1 MPRLSVCLITKNES
15 RDLARCLASV
25 RGLAD
30 EIVVV
35 DTGSTDATVAIA
47 QAHGARVL
55 HHAWR
60 HDFADARNVSLDAAT
75 GDWVLVLDADDEVPS
90 DTAAQIPGLLA
101 EAERARP
108 PIDGLTMLYHSPMPA
123 GEAVAFTEYPVLRL
137 FRNRPEFRFRQ
148 AIHEQVLPA
157 ILAAGGRVDGCALRL
172 THYGY
177 LRPTVQGGQ
186 ARSQRD
192 REIIEGVLRRE
203 PENAYM
209 WFQLGALALREG
221 HPGEAELYL
230 ERASRLADR
239 LGPTERALTER
250 LLSGL
255 AYQAGD
261 ARAALSH
268 AEASLAAEPGERNTL
283 GLLSWAQAHVA
294 LGQRAADD
302 AAAAARPDL
311 PPQAYSEAL
320 IRLDVSRKHF
330 AAARRGYAQLSAATD
345 LATAARDQMAHNR
358 QLCEQLLGPGHD
370 AL

>member
-35 DTGSTDATVAIA
+35 DTGTTDDTVAIA

-90 DTAAQIPGLLA
+90 DTAAQIPCLLA

-157 ILAAGGRVDGCALRL
+157 IQAAGGRVDGCALRL

-177 LRPTVQGGQ
+177 LRPTTGIS
-186 ARSQRD
+186 AR
-192 REIIEGVLRRE
+192 L
-203 PENAYM
+203 
-209 WFQLGALALREG
+209 
-221 HPGEAELYL
+221 
-230 ERASRLADR
+230 SR
-239 LGPTERALTER
+239 
-250 LLSGL
+250 
-255 AYQAGD
+255 
-261 ARAALSH
+261 
-268 AEASLAAEPGERNTL
+268 
-283 GLLSWAQAHVA
+283 
-294 LGQRAADD
+294 
-302 AAAAARPDL
+302 
-311 PPQAYSEAL
+311 
-320 IRLDVSRKHF
+320 
-330 AAARRGYAQLSAATD
+330 AARRGRSAIARSSRASCAVSPTTRICGFSWARSLYARDIRGRPSCIWSAPRGLRID
-345 LATAARDQMAHNR
+345 LARPNAH
-358 QLCEQLLGPGHD
+358 
-370 AL
+370 